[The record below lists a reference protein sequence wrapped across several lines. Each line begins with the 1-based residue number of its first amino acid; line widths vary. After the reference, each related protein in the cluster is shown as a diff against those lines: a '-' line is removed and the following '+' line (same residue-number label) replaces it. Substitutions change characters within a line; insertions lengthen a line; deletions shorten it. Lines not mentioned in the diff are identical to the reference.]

1 MDETRYSDIYAR
13 ETDSRI
19 RHREFLLQGVEKL
32 TLLNDTFMKIALND
46 IEACQYVI
54 RILMDDPAIE
64 IVEVRSQY
72 RISKLVSKDAVL
84 DILAEDTQGRVYN
97 LEIQRKTTLDH
108 ARRTRRYNA
117 MVDAEY
123 LEKGKEYS
131 EMPEVYVIY
140 ISETDIWKTW
150 MTESPVEKYLKG
162 QLTEYNDGQHTIYIN
177 AAINDGS
184 PKAALMQYFK
194 TCDPDDMS
202 QGALSRRVHY
212 LKREE
217 GGIEEMCE
225 YSERIFNGGREEG
238 LREGRREG
246 RWEER
251 QAMIHLM
258 RAQGID
264 EETIEKILENLKEEE
279 AVSV

>member
-1 MDETRYSDIYAR
+1 
-13 ETDSRI
+13 
-19 RHREFLLQGVEKL
+19 
-32 TLLNDTFMKIALND
+32 
-46 IEACQYVI
+46 
-54 RILMDDPAIE
+54 
-64 IVEVRSQY
+64 
-72 RISKLVSKDAVL
+72 
-84 DILAEDTQGRVYN
+84 
-97 LEIQRKTTLDH
+97 
-108 ARRTRRYNA
+108 
-117 MVDAEY
+117 
-123 LEKGKEYS
+123 
-131 EMPEVYVIY
+131 MPEVYVIY

-202 QGALSRRVHY
+202 QGALSRRIHY

-225 YSERIFNGGREEG
+225 YSERIFNGGKEEG
-238 LREGRREG
+238 LREGRLEGHREG
-246 RWEER
+246 QLEGRRKER
-251 QAMIHLM
+251 QTIIHLM
-258 RAQGID
+258 RVQGVD

-279 AVSV
+279 IVSV